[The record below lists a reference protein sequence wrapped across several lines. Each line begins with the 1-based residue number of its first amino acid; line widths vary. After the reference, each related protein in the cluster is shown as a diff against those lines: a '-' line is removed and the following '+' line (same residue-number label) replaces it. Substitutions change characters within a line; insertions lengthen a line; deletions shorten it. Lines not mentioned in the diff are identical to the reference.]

1 MLPLRFALRIFI
13 AVLLHVLLRHQFK
26 RDPLVGI
33 DFFPFDHL
41 LRHLDRFFALAYGI
55 LEHGDGQ
62 FAACQGF
69 QAIRRGI
76 NAAHQN
82 GFFGFAWAIAMVA
95 PIAISSLL
103 AATISI
109 SSPFDSQLSIKSMPS
124 LRE

>member
-1 MLPLRFALRIFI
+1 MITGAAALPLRFSLRIFI

-41 LRHLDRFFALAYGI
+41 LRHLDRFFALTHGI

-82 GFFGFAWAIAMVA
+82 GF
-95 PIAISSLL
+95 
-103 AATISI
+103 
-109 SSPFDSQLSIKSMPS
+109 
-124 LRE
+124 LRFRLGNRHGCANRHFVVVGGDNIDLFPVRQPVEH